1 MQEAEM
7 KNGNKVLRFFSSPLR
22 SKYPP
27 PMTHIGDYFA
37 VGGLVLFCISVF
49 GLDWMT
55 VSVKDVLG
63 LGKTLGIKS
72 PRVSY
77 GLFIS
82 PWAWGMV
89 AVLVITIAGIW
100 FVQTRGGI
108 TLGAGIY
115 CIIFNV
121 VFFIGAWHKINA
133 IIGDVAR
140 IARTVPF
147 IGQVLGEVVNALAKE
162 FLSIEVAAGYWLFI
176 PAGLLLVTGGALR
189 LASRPRMLSTVG
201 APL

>member
-1 MQEAEM
+1 VIPGLQRKAGMQEADQN
-7 KNGNKVLRFFSSPLR
+7 NGNIVLRFFSSPLR

-37 VGGLVLFCISVF
+37 VAGLVLFCISVF
-49 GLDWMT
+49 GLDWMA
-55 VSVKDVLG
+55 VGVKDLLG
-63 LGKTLGIKS
+63 IGKTLGIKG
-72 PRVSY
+72 PRVGY
-77 GLFIS
+77 GLFVS

-89 AVLVITIAGIW
+89 AVLVITVAGVW

-115 CIIFNV
+115 CLVFNV

-133 IIGDVAR
+133 IIGDIAKVAR
-140 IARTVPF
+140 NVPF
-147 IGQVLGEVVNALAKE
+147 IGQMLGEAVNT
-162 FLSIEVAAGYWLFI
+162 LFI

-189 LASRPRMLSTVG
+189 LASRPRTISPAVESQ
-201 APL
+201 